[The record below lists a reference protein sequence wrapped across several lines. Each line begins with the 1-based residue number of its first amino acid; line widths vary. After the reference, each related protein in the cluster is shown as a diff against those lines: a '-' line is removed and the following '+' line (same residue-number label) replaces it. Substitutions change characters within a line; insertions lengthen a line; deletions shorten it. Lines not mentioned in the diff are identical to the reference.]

1 MRKSFF
7 LHSAAL
13 LLAVVSPAVASA
25 QFQKPT
31 DEELKM
37 TSDPKAPGAAAVY
50 LDIEENDGLE
60 PGFSEYYARIK
71 VLAEKGKELATVEIP
86 YFKGCEQIAR
96 VQGRTIHPD
105 GTIVPLDVKPEDLL
119 LIKSRDERVQR
130 KVFTLPSVEVGSILE
145 YRYET
150 QYVPCNYSGFLAWD
164 VQKPYF
170 IHKAHYAYAPPDS
183 SVVLADEHG
192 DVLNRLVTWQ
202 VLPPDV
208 GVRLNA
214 LGHYILDLTDVP
226 PIPDE
231 EWMPPL
237 RDAVYQVH
245 FDFVHEDFL
254 HGDKRADYWA
264 PEAIVWS
271 DNINLFAAPSKSIRE
286 AVASLTAPGD
296 GDLDK
301 AKKLYAAAQALDN
314 TNFSRKKTDAERKEL
329 KLKETRHAA
338 DIWDQ
343 KSGSRDDLA
352 LLYLSMLR
360 TAGLT
365 AYAMK
370 VTDRDQGTFDPARAD
385 FDQLNSVLV
394 VLNTGGKEIFLDPGE
409 KMCPF
414 GMLSWKHAEVGG
426 IRESAE
432 GRKISSTP
440 AQTYT
445 QNTTLRAGD
454 LDVDAQGTVTGTL
467 RFVMSGQEALRWRQE
482 ALENDET
489 ELKKEFDSELQ
500 AIVPVGVEAHV
511 NHFIGLSEPDQYLMV
526 MVDVKG
532 SLGVATAKRLVLPS
546 FFLETRDTV
555 PFIHEEK
562 RQTPV
567 DMHYDAIVTDQI
579 TYHLPPGLK
588 LEGAPTDVKEL
599 WKDHAV
605 YNARIHSKPGEIAAE
620 RSVAR
625 AFTLAKPEEYQDLRG
640 FYQRVATAD
649 QAQLVL
655 TIAPAGKNN

>member
-1 MRKSFF
+1 MRNLFF
-7 LHSAAL
+7 LRSAVL
-13 LLAVVSPAVASA
+13 LLAAVLPAAVRA
-25 QFQKPT
+25 QFQQPT

-86 YFKGCEQIAR
+86 YLKGCEKIAR
-96 VQGRTIHPD
+96 IKGRTIHQD
-105 GTIVPLDVKPEDLL
+105 GTIVPLDVKPDDLL
-119 LIKSRDERVQR
+119 IMKSGDERVQR
-130 KVFTLPSVEVGSILE
+130 KVFNLPSVEVGSILE

-150 QYVPCNYSGFLAWD
+150 QYTPCGYFSFLTWD

-170 IHKAHYAYAPPDS
+170 VHKAHYAYAPLDS
-183 SVVLADEHG
+183 GGGWSDEHG
-192 DVLNRLVTWQ
+192 NAINRLVTSH
-202 VLPPDV
+202 VLPPGADV
-208 GVRLNA
+208 KFNSA
-214 LGHYILDLTDVP
+214 GHFVLDLTDVP

-231 EWMPPL
+231 QWMPPL

-245 FDFVHEDFL
+245 FDYVHTNDLAGFWIPQA
-254 HGDKRADYWA
+254 KN
-264 PEAIVWS
+264 WS
-271 DNINLFAAPSKSIRE
+271 DDLKEFAASSRSIRSS
-286 AVASLTAPGD
+286 VASQVAPGD

-301 AKKLYAAAQALDN
+301 AKKLYTAVQALDN
-314 TNFSRKKTDAERKEL
+314 TDFSRKKTDAERKEL
-329 KLKETRHAA
+329 KLKETRRAA
-338 DIWDQ
+338 DIWEQ
-343 KSGSRDDLA
+343 KSGSRNDLA

-370 VTDRDQGTFDPARAD
+370 VTDRDQGTFNPDHAD
-385 FDQLNSVLV
+385 FDQLDSVLV
-394 VLNTGGKEIFLDPGE
+394 ILNTGGKDIYLDPGE

-414 GMLSWKHAEVGG
+414 GVLSWKHEGAGG
-426 IRESAE
+426 IREAAA
-432 GRKISSTP
+432 GPGLATTP
-440 AQTYT
+440 ADPYT
-445 QNTTLRAGD
+445 RNTTLRAGD
-454 LDVDAQGTVTGTL
+454 LDVDAQGTVTGML
-467 RFVMSGQEALRWRQE
+467 RFVMSGQAALYWRQE

-489 ELKKEFDSELQ
+489 GLKKEFDKELESM
-500 AIVPVGVEAHV
+500 VPEGVEAHV
-511 NHFIGLSEPDQYLMV
+511 NHFVGLNEPDQYLMA
-526 MVDVKG
+526 MVDVNG
-532 SLGVATAKRLVLPS
+532 SLGVTTAKRLVLPG
-546 FFLETRDTV
+546 FFLETRGTE

-588 LEGAPTDVKEL
+588 LEGAPPNVKEL

-605 YNARIHSKPGEIAAE
+605 YDARVRVEAGAITAE
-620 RSVAR
+620 RSLAR

-640 FYQRVATAD
+640 FYQKVAEAD

-655 TIAPAGKNN
+655 TVAPAGKSN